1 MHETMKVNKIKGGEM
16 TDYDLIRKEIKEL
29 EMRWMDTEDKSEE
42 TQLMKEIKYLESKIG
57 DDNE

>member
-1 MHETMKVNKIKGGEM
+1 M

-57 DDNE
+57 VTRNDQR

>member
-1 MHETMKVNKIKGGEM
+1 MHETMRVNKIKGGEI

-29 EMRWMDTEDKSEE
+29 EMRWMDTEEESEE

>member
-1 MHETMKVNKIKGGEM
+1 MHETMRINKIKGGEM